1 MSIGSVI
8 GSTLRALVIAAATG
22 AAAFGLLVVFQPFGK
37 TAPTAAVTVTGSPEA
52 TALQG
57 RIEALRVALRDS
69 ETALDAAKAT
79 SATASPDAASRAQ
92 YDAQIAAATER
103 RDLALRH
110 AEAIRTSLDA
120 GVTPS
125 SLAEIRDSV
134 VIGQLLSQQV
144 ALDARI
150 ATDGARFRANHPT
163 MRALTAQRNALTIQI
178 GQEAANIAAALES
191 EAKIDDAQIKGFLVA
206 PKAEALQQLAEKAS
220 PAAILLPSTFENKE
234 VAGRLAIKL
243 GSGLITDAVERELTA
258 RGISKAAPGGGDVLV
273 SYSAFGRSEVDLNAT
288 PMADGT
294 RREQSIG
301 TLTVDLRD
309 AVSRE
314 VLFRARVDTPI
325 ETDRATIETAIT
337 AAVAAVFEKY
347 PGPAKR

>member
-22 AAAFGLLVVFQPFGK
+22 AAAFGLLAVFQPFGK

-191 EAKIDDAQIKGFLVA
+191 EAKIDDAQIKRL
-206 PKAEALQQLAEKAS
+206 ESE
-220 PAAILLPSTFENKE
+220 LP
-234 VAGRLAIKL
+234 RLAQAQTPADTSTLETKVAAQRAEL
-243 GSGLITDAVERELTA
+243 DTLVDAYFNIPPATVTA
-258 RGISKAAPGGGDVLV
+258 TS
-273 SYSAFGRSEVDLNAT
+273 AT
-288 PMADGT
+288 PDAAD
-294 RREQSIG
+294 RLSVMN
-301 TLTVDLRD
+301 L
-309 AVSRE
+309 AV
-314 VLFRARVDTPI
+314 VGV
-325 ETDRATIETAIT
+325 
-337 AAVAAVFEKY
+337 AAVAAILFQLLLAASRRR
-347 PGPAKR
+347 GPQAAEADVAAWQSDSDAEDVIAAEPEPLRRAS